1 MNRFMTAPQPPF
13 APTIAKLAL
22 DCGVV
27 LTGRG
32 FGACGLQVGELCF
45 NTGMTGYQETLSDPS
60 FAGQIITFTSPHI
73 GNVGCNPEDMEGAVP
88 RALGLI
94 ARTLPTMPS
103 NNRARESLND
113 WLCRHGLIGLAE
125 VDTRAL
131 TLLIRDGGAPKA
143 ALWHGAADEAP
154 DDAALVAKAKA
165 WGGLE
170 GMDLASQV
178 STQAAYDW
186 TEGLWAP
193 QSKAQEVEGALS
205 TVALKKPTVVVID
218 FGVKSNI
225 LRHLVA
231 LGCRVRVL
239 PASATAAQVLA
250 ESPAGVLLSNGPGDP
265 AATGVR
271 VVPMIAELLTHKL
284 PIMAICLGH
293 QLLALAL
300 GGSTYKLPLG
310 HRGANHP
317 VLLANHRVAITSQNH
332 GFAVAHDG
340 GNDQENDQ
348 ENGLQITQRSL
359 FDGTV
364 EGFTHP
370 DYPIISVQYH
380 PEASPGPLEGGALF
394 AEFYQLMQSVAKSDT
409 VSSAA

>member
-1 MNRFMTAPQPPF
+1 MTAPQPPF

-143 ALWHGAADEAP
+143 ALWHGAAIDAP

-193 QSKAQEVEGALS
+193 QAKAQEVEGASS

-317 VLLANHRVAITSQNH
+317 VQDIETGKVEITSQNH
-332 GFAVAHDG
+332 GFAVLPETLPKTAIVTHV
-340 GNDQENDQ
+340 
-348 ENGLQITQRSL
+348 SL
-359 FDGTV
+359 FDKTN
-364 EGFTHP
+364 EGLRCTDRPAF
-370 DYPIISVQYH
+370 SVQYH
-380 PEASPGPLEGGALF
+380 PEASPGPQDAHYLF
-394 AEFYQLMQSVAKSDT
+394 ERFTNLMANPK
-409 VSSAA
+409 AA